1 MVKCQ
6 AKNTPMEIN
15 AIPASL
21 SLPQHS
27 KFFLFNELREIL
39 VLDPRKIFT
48 DHHINN

>member
-1 MVKCQ
+1 MKAIEACIANCRVRDDMDKCQ

-27 KFFLFNELREIL
+27 KFFCSMN
-39 VLDPRKIFT
+39 
-48 DHHINN
+48 